1 MERGGNGDANGKST
15 TATWTNLHRP
25 IYERATRHPFILAIR
40 EGTVDIPAFK
50 RWLGQDYIFVR
61 DFVPFLASVLL
72 KACKQSDDPSDM
84 EVILGG
90 LASLSDEL
98 SWFKSEASKWD
109 VHLYTTAPQKA
120 NLEYCR
126 FLQSLA
132 SPEVSYIVA
141 VTAFWA
147 IETVYQESFA
157 LCLESGSETPA
168 ELIDTCRRWGNAGF
182 GQYCQSIQGIAD
194 RCLEKAPSDE
204 VKKAEEAFLSVLS
217 YEINFWNMSCGES

>member
-40 EGTVDIPAFK
+40 EGTVDIAAFK

-72 KACKQSDDPSDM
+72 KACKQSDEPSDM

-157 LCLESGSETPA
+157 LCLESVPRLRQNSSILAADGVMLVSVSTA
-168 ELIDTCRRWGNAGF
+168 SLFRELLIGAWRRH
-182 GQYCQSIQGIAD
+182 QVMKLRKLKRYS
-194 RCLEKAPSDE
+194 
-204 VKKAEEAFLSVLS
+204 
-217 YEINFWNMSCGES
+217 